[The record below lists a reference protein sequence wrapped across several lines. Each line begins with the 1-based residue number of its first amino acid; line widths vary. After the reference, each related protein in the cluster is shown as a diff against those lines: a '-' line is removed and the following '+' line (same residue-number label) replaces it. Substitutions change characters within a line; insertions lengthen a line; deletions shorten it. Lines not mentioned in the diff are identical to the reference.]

1 MAYHIN
7 GDNQTMVRRF
17 NHMPQVSSVS
27 FNAGRQAALELLRRV
42 ADKEQA
48 TGLLLRPTLARRY
61 AEAISSGTSSEDLMN
76 LMVELI
82 GAYLA

>member
-1 MAYHIN
+1 
-7 GDNQTMVRRF
+7 MVRRF
-17 NHMPQVSSVS
+17 NHKPQVSSVS
-27 FNAGRQAALELLRRV
+27 FNAGKQAALDLMRRV

-48 TGLLLRPTLARRY
+48 TGILLKPTLARRY
-61 AEAISSGTSSEDLMN
+61 AEAISSGISSEDLMT